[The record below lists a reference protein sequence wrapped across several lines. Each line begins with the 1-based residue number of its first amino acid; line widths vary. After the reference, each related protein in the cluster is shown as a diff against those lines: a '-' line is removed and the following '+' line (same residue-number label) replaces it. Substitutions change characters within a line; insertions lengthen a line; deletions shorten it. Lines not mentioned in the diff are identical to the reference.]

1 MRREISRPFPSI
13 LSSAGA
19 FVALLALFAC
29 AAPTARSSAPVSAD
43 PVVASPVSQP
53 GPLATP
59 PSRTAAVE
67 GEQRAL
73 AEARAHVDAGRHA
86 TAARLLRH
94 FLELHPHSLS
104 AVDARWLLGRAH
116 EQLGEWHSA
125 LAQYRM
131 IAEAATRPPGLT
143 PAMNTQVRDRIAVM
157 TRLLGRA
164 SPSSSGFVALA
175 LDPAHF
181 PDPAQW
187 QRWLTPLLAEGVT
200 TLVIDVAPVVR
211 PTGAATDRG
220 VYFPTTWARLERDLF
235 SELVPL
241 AHDLG
246 LTVFASLDVTQLSWL
261 DPTVGWTTSVLD
273 ESSKHLAPSLSF
285 DLLHPS
291 VQEYL
296 TGFFSDLARTQVDG
310 LIVLMGSRTGPRYQ
324 VSSRGLA
331 RFAQV
336 AGIEVDP
343 DKLLRSGRALP
354 AAGRDTT
361 ASTDPLAETLWR
373 WAGWQSRE
381 RLNVLAHLRSAMR
394 QIRSG
399 LQVTIAFHD
408 VALSNSQLALM
419 EHGEDVLEAAQR
431 GFGIALP
438 LAALSPMASA
448 GPADPPGSGF
458 PERVT
463 QALDFIGAPE
473 RLWLLEPVS
482 HLDRASIS
490 RLMSLPQAQQIR
502 ARGIHLVVTAPGPE
516 AR

>member
-1 MRREISRPFPSI
+1 M
-13 LSSAGA
+13 GA
-19 FVALLALFAC
+19 FVALVALFAC
-29 AAPTARSSAPVSAD
+29 GTPTARSSSPLSPD
-43 PVVASPVSQP
+43 PAVQTSTASSQP
-53 GPLATP
+53 VPLVIP

-73 AEARAHVDAGRHA
+73 AEARAHVEAGRHA
-86 TAARLLRH
+86 TASRLLQH
-94 FLELHPHSLS
+94 FLELHPHST
-104 AVDARWLLGRAH
+104 AVVDARWLLGRTH

-131 IAEAATRPPGLT
+131 IAEAATRAPGLT

-220 VYFPTTWARLERDLF
+220 VYFPTAWARLERDLF

-246 LTVFASLDVTQLSWL
+246 LTVFASLDLTQLSWL
-261 DPTVGWTTSVLD
+261 DPTVGWTSYVLD
-273 ESSKHLAPSLSF
+273 EGNKQLVPSLSF

-291 VQEYL
+291 VREYL
-296 TGFFSDLARTQVDG
+296 TGFLTDLARTQVDG
-310 LIVLMGSRTGPRYQ
+310 LIALMGSRTGPRYQ
-324 VSSRGLA
+324 ISPRGLA

-336 AGIEVDP
+336 AGVDVDP
-343 DKLLRSGRALP
+343 EKLLRVGRALP
-354 AAGRDTT
+354 TTGREGA
-361 ASTDPLAETLWR
+361 ASTDPLTETFWR

-381 RLNVLAHLRSAMR
+381 RLQVLVQLRSAMR

-399 LQVTIAFHD
+399 FLMTIAFHD
-408 VALSNSQLALM
+408 VALSNSQAALVDQ
-419 EHGEDVLEAAQR
+419 GEDVLEAAQR

-438 LAALSPMASA
+438 LAALSPMASV
-448 GPADPPGSGF
+448 GPSDPPGSGF

-473 RLWLLEPVS
+473 RLWLLEPVP
-482 HLDRASIS
+482 HLDRTSIA
-490 RLMSLPQAQQIR
+490 RLLGLPQAQQLR
-502 ARGIHLVVTAPGPE
+502 ARGIHLVITAPGPD